1 MRLIGLAVGLTFSLL
16 LAPLAAEAQQAGK
29 VYRIGYISPGNG
41 PVALTETFREGLRE
55 FGYVE
60 GRNLVIEYRW
70 TGLGEPLA
78 KLAAEL
84 VGLKPDVIVSVSHRV
99 SLEVKRA
106 TSTIPVIF
114 AHVND
119 PVGVG
124 LVPSLAHPGG
134 NITGLSAQGL
144 DLVAKRLELLK
155 ELFPS
160 VFRVGYLGNP
170 DEPYSPAYLREA
182 QRAASVLGVREVFS
196 IEARTRG
203 DVDVAFATLRAQ
215 HANALLVEPNGL
227 NAANS
232 GRISELA
239 LANRLPT
246 MHGSRDF
253 VDAGGLVSYGP
264 ELHAHFKRL
273 AAYVDK
279 VLKGAKPADLPVE
292 QPTKFELVINLK
304 TAKALGLT
312 IPQSVLLRADQVIQ

>member
-1 MRLIGLAVGLTFSLL
+1 MDRRAFIGTLTGGL
-16 LAPLAAEAQQAGK
+16 LAAPLGGEAQQAGK
-29 VYRIGYISPGNG
+29 VYRIGYISPGSG
-41 PVALTETFREGLRE
+41 PDALTETFRQGLRE

-60 GRNLVIEYRW
+60 GQNLVIEYRW
-70 TGLGEPLA
+70 TGLGEPLT

-84 VGLKPDVIVSVSHRV
+84 VGLKLDLIVSVSHRV

-114 AHVND
+114 AHVYD

-134 NITGLSAQGL
+134 NVTGLSAQGL
-144 DLVAKRLELLK
+144 DLIAKRLELLK

-160 VFRVGYLGNP
+160 VFRVAYLGNP
-170 DEPYSPAYLREA
+170 DEPYSPVYLREA
-182 QRAASVLGVREVFS
+182 QRVASVLGVKEGFS

-203 DVDVAFATLRAQ
+203 DVDAAFATLRAQ
-215 HANALLVEPNGL
+215 RPNALLVEPNGL

-232 GRISELA
+232 GRISEFA
-239 LANRLPT
+239 LANHLLT

-264 ELHAHFKRL
+264 ELHVHFKRL

-279 VLKGAKPADLPVE
+279 VLKGARPADLPVE

-304 TAKALGLT
+304 TAKVLGLT
-312 IPQSVLLRADQVIQ
+312 IPPSLLLRADQAIE

>member
-1 MRLIGLAVGLTFSLL
+1 MRLIGLAVVLALSVFA
-16 LAPLAAEAQQAGK
+16 APLASEAQQAGK

-134 NITGLSAQGL
+134 NVTGLSAQGL
-144 DLVAKRLELLK
+144 LK
-155 ELFPS
+155 ELVPS
-160 VFRVGYLGNP
+160 VFRIAYLGNP
-170 DEPYSPAYLREA
+170 DEPYSPMYLREA
-182 QRAASVLGVREVFS
+182 QRAASVLGVKEVFS
-196 IEARTRG
+196 IEARTRR
-203 DVDVAFATLRAQ
+203 DVDVAFAALKAQ

-253 VDAGGLVSYGP
+253 TTRP
-264 ELHAHFKRL
+264 RL
-273 AAYVDK
+273 MSFGANLADNLRCAATHMDK
-279 VLKGAKPADLPVE
+279 IL
-292 QPTKFELVINLK
+292 
-304 TAKALGLT
+304 
-312 IPQSVLLRADQVIQ
+312 